1 MSTDWRAEQACC
13 LRETE
18 RHQVANRS
26 YIDEGVQLLE
36 LAQNAQRLFEKQE
49 PREKRRLLNFMVS
62 NCTWKGGELVI
73 TFRQPFDILA
83 ETAIAH
89 AEKKAADD
97 VADGFLQIW
106 LGIPVENILGLSAL
120 ESTWGEHRFA
130 AQGNNYFGIHYPRPL
145 PPDTCC
151 RLVAPGSLCS
161 RAMPIA

>member
-1 MSTDWRAEQACC
+1 M
-13 LRETE
+13 
-18 RHQVANRS
+18 
-26 YIDEGVQLLE
+26 
-36 LAQNAQRLFEKQE
+36 
-49 PREKRRLLNFMVS
+49 
-62 NCTWKGGELVI
+62 VI

-130 AQGNNYFGIHYPRPL
+130 AQGNNYFGIHYPAPFATGYVLSAGGTRVAMFASYADSVRSFTAIFRVYHTGQARPQSVRDRVAEQRQVRDRYTDRSEASRL
-145 PPDTCC
+145 C
-151 RLVAPGSLCS
+151 R
-161 RAMPIA
+161 